1 MKRKL
6 FLLFIL
12 LYCTLNMYAQ
22 DPQTEA
28 RILYNQAEEL
38 LNEGKYKESLQ
49 KLTNAEEVLRTTNP
63 KILYLKIQNY
73 DRIVSS
79 DWNESRKLQTLITTF
94 FETVDK
100 STYSPEKYMEISSIS
115 LKLKDKTQQYEA
127 EFTKLSSG
135 NNYDGYK
142 KFVNEFP
149 NSDYTKKLRT
159 VYQEKIDD
167 ELDRIKREKYI
178 EKVVDIKNAY
188 KPKMKRL
195 MNGLKLSL
203 TFTGVYGI
211 VGGILYII
219 DPYVETDGVL
229 KIVGI
234 SFLGISG
241 VPALCSV
248 GYGISIGALKAKQ
261 NREINRL
268 EVSIPNY
275 NYRQN
280 TFQTGLRYKF

>member
-1 MKRKL
+1 MKKVHL
-6 FLLFIL
+6 LFVFLL
-12 LYCTLNMYAQ
+12 CTLSLYAQ

-49 KLTNAEEVLRTTNP
+49 KLTNAEEVLSTTNP

-79 DWNESRKLQTLITTF
+79 DWNESKKLQTLITTF

-100 STYSPEKYMEISSIS
+100 STYSPEKYLEISSIS
-115 LKLKDKTQQYEA
+115 LKLKDKTQLYEA

-149 NSDYTKKLRT
+149 NSDYSKRLRT
-159 VYQEKIDD
+159 AYQEKIDD
-167 ELDRIKREKYI
+167 EVARVKREKYI
-178 EKVVDIKNAY
+178 ERVVDIKNGY

-203 TFTGVYGI
+203 IFTGVYGI
-211 VGGILYII
+211 LGGIFYII
-219 DPYVETDGVL
+219 DPYVQTDGVL

-261 NREINRL
+261 NRDINKL
-268 EVSIPNY
+268 EVSIPHY
-275 NYRQN
+275 NLRQN
-280 TFQTGLRYKF
+280 TFQTGLRYRF